1 MFSTIFHTLFYNPI
15 YNALIFFIGVVPFA
29 DMGMA
34 IILVTVVVKLIL
46 FPLSKKAVRTQMVMK
61 RIEPELKALR
71 KKFEDNKQEQA
82 KMMMELYRENK
93 INPLSSF
100 LTILLQL
107 PVIFALY
114 WVFLKGGLP
123 DIKIDILYSFIPSP
137 SEINMVFLGMV
148 DITKKS
154 IIIAAL
160 AGITQYYQF
169 KLTLPPL
176 EKRNDNATLKED
188 LARSMQINM
197 KYMMPG
203 IVFVFAY
210 WFSAAIALYWLTSN
224 IFAIGQELVIRKQVK
239 EKYND

>member
-1 MFSTIFHTLFYNPI
+1 
-15 YNALIFFIGVVPFA
+15 
-29 DMGMA
+29 
-34 IILVTVVVKLIL
+34 
-46 FPLSKKAVRTQMVMK
+46 MVMK
-61 RIEPELKALR
+61 RIEPELKKLR
-71 KKFEDNKQEQA
+71 KKFEKNKQEQA
-82 KMMMELYRENK
+82 QQMMALYKENK

-100 LTILLQL
+100 FTILLQL

-114 WVFLKGGLP
+114 WVFFKGGLP
-123 DIKIDILYSFIPSP
+123 NINTDILYSFVSIP
-137 SEINMVFLGMV
+137 SEINMVFLGLVNMA
-148 DITKKS
+148 DKS
-154 IIIAAL
+154 IFIALL

-176 EKRNDNATLKED
+176 EKRNHEATLKED

-224 IFAIGQELVIRKQVK
+224 VFAIGQELVIRKQVR
-239 EKYND
+239 EKYNNE